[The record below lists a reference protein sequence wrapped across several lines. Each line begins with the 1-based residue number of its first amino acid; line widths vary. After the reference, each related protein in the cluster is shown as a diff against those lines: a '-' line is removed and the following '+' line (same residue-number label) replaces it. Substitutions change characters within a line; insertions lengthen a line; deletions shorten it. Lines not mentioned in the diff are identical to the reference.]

1 MVYVKRKEGVNASVL
16 QRREG
21 CRDGLQNSAC
31 ATAYTLL
38 INSALKL
45 TILTITTHI
54 TRQSANIPFICADQI
69 ILFPGG
75 IQHLNVN
82 DSFV

>member
-1 MVYVKRKEGVNASVL
+1 MQVFCSEGKVAGM
-16 QRREG
+16 G
-21 CRDGLQNSAC
+21 CKTLAC

-54 TRQSANIPFICADQI
+54 APAVC
-69 ILFPGG
+69 
-75 IQHLNVN
+75 
-82 DSFV
+82 